1 MIPSDVLR
9 TLARKILLGPM
20 KTLVFDTKKMTF
32 SKILS
37 YYYDTTVQM
46 RIVMWPAWDGQIC
59 TAM

>member
-1 MIPSDVLR
+1 MTPSDVLR

-20 KTLVFDTKKMTF
+20 IILAFDTKKMKF

-37 YYYDTTVQM
+37 YYCDTIVRM
-46 RIVMWPAWDGQIC
+46 RIAMWPVWAGQIC